1 MVWEM
6 FQMHDRNF
14 TTRFS
19 KFSTVLKSFV
29 LATFAEKAGRAMEGL
44 SLFSLCLSCKELLW
58 TRGGVMKGALGGG
71 KEGVVNSIAI
81 SSFAAHAVL
90 TRG

>member
-1 MVWEM
+1 M

-14 TTRFS
+14 TRRFP

-44 SLFSLCLSCKELLW
+44 SLFSLCLSAMQGVIMDPRRSNE
-58 TRGGVMKGALGGG
+58 RG
-71 KEGVVNSIAI
+71 S
-81 SSFAAHAVL
+81 
-90 TRG
+90 RGRRGW